1 MRRLHYSLAAAAAG
15 LLWLLRVGAGPR
27 AAGADDGEAL
37 KQFGRDYLD
46 AFNRGDAQAVAA
58 FYAPEADFIPETG
71 EPVRGRSEIENGL
84 TQMFARAKTVRMQV
98 TPGGHRF
105 VTPDLVIC
113 DGAWVVTGARPDR
126 PAKGRYF
133 SVLVKR
139 DGRWLILCHR
149 SMIPIALPKP

>member
-1 MRRLHYSLAAAAAG
+1 MRRLHFSLAAAAVG
-15 LLWLLRVGAGPR
+15 LLSLLRVGAKPPAIGT
-27 AAGADDGEAL
+27 DDGEAL
-37 KQFGRDYLD
+37 KQMGRDYLE
-46 AFNRGDAQAVAA
+46 AFNRGDAKAVAA

-71 EPVRGRSEIENGL
+71 EPVRGRPNIEKGL
-84 TQMFARAKTVRMQV
+84 TQMFAPAKSVRMQV

-113 DGAWVVTGARPDR
+113 DGAWEVTGACPDR

-139 DGRWLILCHR
+139 EGRWLILCHR
-149 SMIPIALPKP
+149 SMIPIALPKS